1 MIAFYN
7 TAFFEEDDLSLKVT
21 DLSIQRGF
29 AVFDFFRTKDFIPLF
44 LSDYLERF
52 YNSISLMQLEPPCSQ
67 KELTSIIRELI
78 AKNNIAESGIKL
90 LLTGGYS
97 ADGYTP
103 STPNLIITQQH
114 VTLTTAEKFA
124 EGIRIITW
132 DYQRELPEVKSINYM
147 MGVWL
152 QRKVKEKQAADVL
165 YHKNGIITEFPRSN
179 VFIVTAEQTVVTPAE
194 NILPGITR
202 KKLLELAGQQY
213 RVETR
218 DVHLDEV
225 KNAAEVFTTSTTKR
239 ILPITRVD
247 DQLIGNGKPGPVTM
261 ALNQAF
267 VQLEEDY
274 VKSFKW

>member
-1 MIAFYN
+1 MIAFFN
-7 TAFFEEDDLSLKVT
+7 TAFYEENELSLKVT

-52 YNSISLMQLEPPCSQ
+52 YNSISLMQLEPPCSE
-67 KELTSIIRELI
+67 KELTNIIRELI
-78 AKNNIAESGIKL
+78 SKNNIPESGIKL

-97 ADGYTP
+97 ADGYSP
-103 STPNLIITQQH
+103 AKPNLVITQQP
-114 VTLTTAEKFA
+114 VTLTTPEKFA

-132 DYQRELPEVKSINYM
+132 DYQRELPEVKSINYL

-179 VFIVTAEQTVVTPAE
+179 VFVVTADQAVITPAE

-202 KKLLELAGQQY
+202 KKVLELAGRQF
-213 RVETR
+213 RAEAR
-218 DVHLDEV
+218 AVHLDEL

-247 DQLIGNGKPGPVTM
+247 DQLIGNGKPGPVTTS
-261 ALNQAF
+261 LNQAF
-267 VQLEEDY
+267 LQLEQDY
-274 VKSFKW
+274 VKSFEW

>member
-1 MIAFYN
+1 MIAFFN
-7 TAFFEEDDLSLKVT
+7 TAFYEENELSLKVT

-52 YNSISLMQLEPPCSQ
+52 YNSISLMQLEPPCSE
-67 KELTSIIRELI
+67 KELTNIIHELI
-78 AKNNIAESGIKL
+78 SKNNIPESGIKL

-103 STPNLIITQQH
+103 AKPNLVITQQP
-114 VTLTTAEKFA
+114 VTLTTPEKFA

-132 DYQRELPEVKSINYM
+132 DYQRELPEVKSINYL

-152 QRKVKEKQAADVL
+152 QRKVNEKQAADVL

-179 VFIVTAEQTVVTPAE
+179 VFVVTADQAVITPAE

-202 KKLLELAGQQY
+202 KKVLELAG
-213 RVETR
+213 
-218 DVHLDEV
+218 
-225 KNAAEVFTTSTTKR
+225 
-239 ILPITRVD
+239 
-247 DQLIGNGKPGPVTM
+247 
-261 ALNQAF
+261 
-267 VQLEEDY
+267 
-274 VKSFKW
+274 

>member
-1 MIAFYN
+1 MIAFFN
-7 TAFFEEDDLSLKVT
+7 TAFYEENELSLKVT

-52 YNSISLMQLEPPCSQ
+52 YNSISLMQLEPPFSE
-67 KELTSIIRELI
+67 KELTNIIRELI
-78 AKNNIAESGIKL
+78 SKNNIPESGIKL

-103 STPNLIITQQH
+103 AKPNLVITQQP
-114 VTLTTAEKFA
+114 VTLTTPEKFA

-132 DYQRELPEVKSINYM
+132 DYQRELPEVKSINYL

-179 VFIVTAEQTVVTPAE
+179 VFVVTADQAVITPAE

-202 KKLLELAGQQY
+202 KKVLELAGRQF
-213 RVETR
+213 RAEAWA
-218 DVHLDEV
+218 VHLDEL

-247 DQLIGNGKPGPVTM
+247 DQLIGNGKPGPVTTS
-261 ALNQAF
+261 LNQAF
-267 VQLEEDY
+267 LQLEQDY
-274 VKSFKW
+274 VKSFEW

>member
-1 MIAFYN
+1 MIAFFN
-7 TAFFEEDDLSLKVT
+7 TAFYEENELSLKVT

-29 AVFDFFRTKDFIPLF
+29 AVFDFFRTMDSIPLF

-52 YNSISLMQLEPPCSQ
+52 YNSISLMQLEPPCSE
-67 KELTSIIRELI
+67 KELTNIIRELI
-78 AKNNIAESGIKL
+78 SKNNIPESGIKL

-97 ADGYTP
+97 ADGYSP
-103 STPNLIITQQH
+103 AKPNLVITQQP
-114 VTLTTAEKFA
+114 VTLTTPEKFA

-132 DYQRELPEVKSINYM
+132 DYQRELPEVKSINYL

-179 VFIVTAEQTVVTPAE
+179 VFVVTADQAVITPAE

-202 KKLLELAGQQY
+202 KKVLELAGRQF
-213 RVETR
+213 RAEAR
-218 DVHLDEV
+218 AVHLDEL

-247 DQLIGNGKPGPVTM
+247 DQLIGNGKPGPVTTS
-261 ALNQAF
+261 LNQAF
-267 VQLEEDY
+267 LQLEQDY
-274 VKSFKW
+274 VKSFEW